1 RAARERHGVSAPR
14 WPLDD
19 RAGTAADPRVAA
31 AAAGLAPL
39 ADGLDLSGAWDG
51 VYSYPRD
58 SRTVPFVAHL
68 MERAAT
74 LTGTTQQTGTRGAAK
89 GGKIGRTR
97 QGRRDARAVTFLKLY
112 DGRHEGY
119 DSVHYEGRLSADGSE
134 IAGRWTIPGGWSGS
148 FLMIRG
154 GGAKAAAEKAT

>member
-1 RAARERHGVSAPR
+1 VSARR
-14 WPLDD
+14 WALDD
-19 RAGTAADPRVAA
+19 RAGAAPDPRVTP

-39 ADGLDLSGAWDG
+39 ADGLDLSGVWDG

-68 MERAAT
+68 SEQQAT
-74 LTGTTQQTGTRGAAK
+74 LSGTTEETGTHGAAQGIK
-89 GGKIGRTR
+89 LGATL

-119 DSVHYEGRLSADGSE
+119 DSVQYEGRLNADSSE
-134 IAGRWTIPGGWSGS
+134 IAGRWRIPGGWSGS
-148 FLMIRG
+148 FLMIRKA
-154 GGAKAAAEKAT
+154 GAKAAAAKATAAKA